1 MRTPQSHKGES
12 WQSVAHETIDKHE
25 ESIKALSKRCDDL
38 NWWISKLHKKLK
50 EIEEKLDA
58 KTP

>member
-1 MRTPQSHKGES
+1 MRPPQSHKGES
-12 WQSVAHETIDKHE
+12 WRSVADETIEMNE
-25 ESIKALSKRCDDL
+25 ESIKSLFKKCDDL